1 MVYLENKDYV
11 SKRHGYLL
19 LFVFID
25 KGIIKV
31 LDSKKGGGSCDQ
43 EVPRL
48 LTINDRLHRAR

>member
-31 LDSKKGGGSCDQ
+31 LDSKKGGGGVVIKRFQ
-43 EVPRL
+43 GF
-48 LTINDRLHRAR
+48 